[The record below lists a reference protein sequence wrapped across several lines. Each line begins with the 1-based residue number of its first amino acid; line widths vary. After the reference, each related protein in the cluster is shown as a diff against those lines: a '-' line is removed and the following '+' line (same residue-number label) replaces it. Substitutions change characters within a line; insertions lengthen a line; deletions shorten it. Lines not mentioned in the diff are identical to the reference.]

1 MDIKLKLESMIDEAW
16 KEYVELHKAE
26 IESGYDD
33 AMDGFE
39 RKEAEGFAMGLEA
52 AYSLFYDTA
61 YDGQPRD
68 FDPYEYEESLEDGR
82 ASNVYSN

>member
-1 MDIKLKLESMIDEAW
+1 MDVKTKLQQMIDEAW
-16 KEYVELHKAE
+16 QEYVDLHKAE

-52 AYSLFYDTA
+52 AYALVYNESYE
-61 YDGQPRD
+61 GHCKD
-68 FDPYEYEESLEDGR
+68 FDPYDYEESV
-82 ASNVYSN
+82 NQ

>member
-1 MDIKLKLESMIDEAW
+1 MDIKDKLKNMIDEAW
-16 KEYVELHKAE
+16 NEYVELHKAE

-52 AYSLFYDTA
+52 AYSLVYGEP
-61 YDGQPRD
+61 YSKEIE
-68 FDPYEYEESLEDGR
+68 FDPYEYEESLER
-82 ASNVYSN
+82 N

>member
-1 MDIKLKLESMIDEAW
+1 MIDEAW
-16 KEYVELHKAE
+16 AEYVDLHKAE

-52 AYSLFYDTA
+52 AYSVFYDKD
-61 YDGQPRD
+61 YESKVEQ
-68 FDPYEYEESLEDGR
+68 FDPYEYEESLER
-82 ASNVYSN
+82 N

>member
-1 MDIKLKLESMIDEAW
+1 MDIKDKLKSMIDEAW
-16 KEYVELHKAE
+16 DEYVELHKAE

-52 AYSLFYDTA
+52 AYSLVYGEP
-61 YDGQPRD
+61 YSKEIE
-68 FDPYEYEESLEDGR
+68 FDPYEYEESLER
-82 ASNVYSN
+82 N